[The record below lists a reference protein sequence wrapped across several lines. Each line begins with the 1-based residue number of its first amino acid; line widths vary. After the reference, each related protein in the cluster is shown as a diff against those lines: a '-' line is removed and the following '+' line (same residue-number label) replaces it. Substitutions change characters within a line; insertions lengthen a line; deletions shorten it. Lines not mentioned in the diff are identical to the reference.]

1 MNRTGTIALST
12 EHDGVNNLQRGDAQ
26 RTAPRIDAA
35 ATNSAAGAA
44 EKAFFGALTAP
55 VLGMPAD
62 QVPDLTT
69 LLFAPLVAGTEV
81 SVR

>member
-1 MNRTGTIALST
+1 V
-12 EHDGVNNLQRGDAQ
+12 DNLGRGDAQ

-35 ATNSAAGAA
+35 ATNAAAGSA

-55 VLGMPAD
+55 LLGLPID
-62 QVPDLTT
+62 RVPDLTT
-69 LLFAPLVAGTEV
+69 LLFGPLVAGTEV